1 MISDKK
7 DYQNIRSD
15 RDIAATLEMLEFIL
29 SKSQSELLEYSKEI
43 LDSNKK
49 EFKNMKNILN
59 QNPRLAMYM
68 GDNKKIIELI
78 NEDLKDKRASSTK
91 PIKEILKPLFWRM
104 EDLGYRPIQQQKF
117 IYDIYAENYYIKA
130 RECVDSAMPIA
141 SVILQR
147 VTDINVMLNNNK
159 SEETRNYEKEIDYEK
174 KHRCVECLE
183 KH

>member
-1 MISDKK
+1 MISNKK

-15 RDIAATLEMLEFIL
+15 KEISDTLEMLEFIL

-68 GDNKKIIELI
+68 GDNNKIIELI

-91 PIKEILKPLFWRM
+91 PIKEIIKSLFWRM
-104 EDLGYRPIQQQKF
+104 EDLSYKPIQQQKF
-117 IYDIYAENYYIKA
+117 IYDIYAENGFYTYPQNKDVINDSLLERIEQDQKKAKKEYTSASLGEIKT
-130 RECVDSAMPIA
+130 SLPP
-141 SVILQR
+141 
-147 VTDINVMLNNNK
+147 
-159 SEETRNYEKEIDYEK
+159 SE
-174 KHRCVECLE
+174 
-183 KH
+183 